1 MPNFKVSYWETASKD
16 GSHYSYSCHHCG
28 KVNRYHKFPFCPYCG
43 FKMAKNLEEYE
54 EFIKR
59 LYIEEQVRRKVG

>member
-1 MPNFKVSYWETASKD
+1 MPNFKVSYWETARKD

-43 FKMAKNLEEYE
+43 YKMAKNLEEYE